1 MIISGEI
8 KKVTVVEYIENEAI
22 RKENDEL
29 KTKLKEI
36 GGSLITEYQT
46 SEGIG
51 EEDNNRIQEMAIA
64 FIKAQYRGD
73 IEAIKQMCTDEFRKK
88 VEHNPA
94 QYLLDDKGNVVFTQI
109 RNVAKEGDLYLVYVR
124 LSDDSDISSY
134 QINFEIVKENDE
146 FLVNFAGYDA

>member
-1 MIISGEI
+1 
-8 KKVTVVEYIENEAI
+8 
-22 RKENDEL
+22 
-29 KTKLKEI
+29 
-36 GGSLITEYQT
+36 
-46 SEGIG
+46 
-51 EEDNNRIQEMAIA
+51 MAIA